1 MQEQYS
7 GVARQHELLLELV
20 MRFQNWPKAANET
33 RLATVML
40 LMLAYGA
47 RTRARAP
54 YTSISG
60 IMGFGG
66 GVPAPSFLL
75 CLVRVRSSTRTY
87 RVKRTEIV
95 VVLQH

>member
-7 GVARQHELLLELV
+7 GVVRQHELLLELV

-47 RTRARAP
+47 RARAVHKHQRHH
-54 YTSISG
+54 G
-60 IMGFGG
+60 LRRGG
-66 GVPAPSFLL
+66 FLL
-75 CLVRVRSSTRTY
+75 LVFCFVW
-87 RVKRTEIV
+87 
-95 VVLQH
+95 